1 MLDRQNFIT
10 ADHIDEEVKKAY
22 TLPITSLDLIVDES
36 TLNFRHELH
45 QIPPISTPEAD
56 FSGDSESDD
65 PPTTLTE
72 SASPS
77 PTFAALSSRGKSESL
92 TSTISGGAV
101 VSNLSLV
108 VPGKRGKRFADLPVV
123 SIKGSNNVNA
133 QLLATVPGRRR
144 RKQNQVPVLLLPEE
158 GNHVLLDQ
166 AVNGDLPGGAMPVW
180 NSIKR
185 TRPDAMQHIFKTN
198 MDKYVLSGD
207 IKNFFGIKGLHAK
220 IYKFKGPGMD
230 NGKQSADN
238 TECDTAD
245 HTAGETSGDNKT
257 EENKEP
263 VREKI
268 KLNPDSLALKGQ
280 PLGTLFPFIDDE
292 DLKKIP
298 ITNLEFTYCEEK
310 QGTFF
315 LPGLRLEVDVM
326 LKDSLQWASDTL
338 KTIFGDQP
346 IPESIHLSA
355 HLGDK
360 RDWTKRPVIEKLV
373 LQGYFPTIGLKI
385 WDVLQFKTI
394 GIEITGTKAGRS
406 IKPTPE
412 KEGKNGTHEAKDP
425 SSDDASKD
433 KPKASTEEYETK
445 PDPDGK
451 RKTNPQSD
459 DKDRTEPDL
468 AMSEKNE
475 SEADGKEK
483 INPKTDEPDKPS
495 TGEDRE
501 GKTGEDKKEDEKPKS
516 KEKKSWNFG
525 FGFFGTLILTNVPHA
540 NAPVEL
546 NYRIARDFETDG
558 SGGDDGD
565 VLADDQ
571 APEDKPEDDTKQKA
585 ESITTSAT
593 KTEEQNGKELV
604 KGGSKNPA
612 TKAPEQK
619 KPTKQY
625 SDGEH
630 RRIWNMVIWCD
641 EWEDIYG
648 IKNVSLTKAELKTSF
663 EQGKFAETAK
673 LDLEANLSLG
683 NGTFTVTGKISR
695 DENFLDAQVGDLTL
709 SDIKKIHA
717 QIAGRELPVVADTEA
732 DAMAEAKGNEITFK
746 KLHLNLSSTK
756 VGGSTDRSLQLDGEV
771 TFNEHSSASALIK
784 IDQDGVTINGDIQEF
799 NIPDTHLTIK
809 KAGLHI
815 YIAFKQGQ
823 KKEKAVKG
831 GKGQKDSK
839 ATTDKPDESEKPE
852 NEFEKPAE
860 EPKKS
865 DQRET
870 KPDDRDKGE
879 DANGDKA
886 ITKPEDEKETAEDKP
901 EVNKR
906 ASQFSILGTVQIENF
921 TVTVGLHIEQKKDK
935 QNRDWI
941 LVGTVES
948 IRLNEL
954 WADVKGGFLDLEL
967 DNVTLIASSEE
978 REKQEISST
987 STADS
992 WDILAKIDSYGYP
1005 VVKGV
1010 QLCASIRK
1018 FEKLDQLNNKK
1029 KVDGLLLAVAFP
1041 SKGKLQISID
1051 MPKTLEIPL
1060 RDYAKLGGFGAA
1072 IIAGDAGPILQLNA
1086 TLTLLFDDQPPIR
1099 VRGYINGDIERAEG
1113 GLYMAAEDRWINP
1126 FKLNKKA
1133 VVSKLGI
1140 GAGFKYATVWAQ
1152 GPDRLMATGRLELG
1166 NDFHAEMDLS
1176 LGTGKDLVINVD
1188 ISEIN
1193 VVKLVRLAGEL
1204 ADVQALKNIQ
1214 GGDDILVFR
1223 AVKLYMSRGG
1233 KIFDVEYERG
1243 IIIKGKVEFFGKTGD
1258 FDGRFTDDGVII
1270 KAGIDQFNIGGLE
1283 VTSASVGGKRATL
1296 DVEMTKTKQSIL
1308 VDGMIRYQDFHAS
1321 IFIDADMQER
1331 RLDANIDI
1339 KFIEQL
1345 SFKLKAK
1352 VRVPQGNKLDGLV
1365 AKFEA
1370 ELTPDV
1376 AGAIFDGIKNGIDA
1390 IGKAATQ
1397 TIDDAINDLEGQIS
1411 ENNAELHRL
1420 QERVDQ
1426 LKIESGTEIRK
1437 REAQIKSDNSELT
1450 KLRKELEKLGEDV
1463 KKAEDEK
1470 NRNDSDIAR
1479 RMVEKEAAERKLQNK
1494 IREMSSEYDRK
1505 LKEQQDN
1512 QRRWEME
1519 KERLEN
1525 EKNSRWGEVIRSGA
1539 AAEITWKVFD
1549 KKVGDAYWWKNKC
1562 WERHDDAAW
1571 YNKYG
1576 TWIIFLGAS
1585 AELERAKGQ
1594 RDFYATTMNAAKDLM
1609 NTSEYKEVE
1618 NAITQASNKIT
1629 NFSRAVDALNRKGV
1643 IGYAQEMCRDEEAER
1658 DRQIQLLTELETESR
1673 RLVAA
1678 LTEAKTELENNRG
1691 RITTAQRKAQ
1701 SAIAQLEEEIKLKP
1715 FDLELRAKQIEHA
1728 NVNAQVQTI
1737 QQTLKD
1743 IRNGIDAGTQAA
1755 KHTVETLKKGMPRVT
1770 LIIVKAST
1778 ESFIKNEPLVF
1789 SCDIEWLG
1797 ENSNLE
1803 VTWAPGMN
1811 AADLYKDIADKII
1824 KHN

>member
-1 MLDRQNFIT
+1 MLDLQNFIT
-10 ADHIDEEVKKAY
+10 TDHIDQVVEKAY
-22 TLPITSLDLIVDES
+22 TPSPITSPDLIVDES
-36 TLNFRHELH
+36 TLNFRNELH
-45 QIPPISTPEAD
+45 ETPPASTPEAN
-56 FSGDSESDD
+56 FGG
-65 PPTTLTE
+65 
-72 SASPS
+72 
-77 PTFAALSSRGKSESL
+77 RGKSKSL
-92 TSTISGGAV
+92 TSTVSGGAV
-101 VSNLSLV
+101 VSNLPLV
-108 VPGKRGKRFADLPVV
+108 VAGKEGMGFANLSVV
-123 SIKGSNNVNA
+123 NIKGIDNVNA
-133 QLLATVPGRRR
+133 QLLATVPDCQG
-144 RKQNQVPVLLLPEE
+144 
-158 GNHVLLDQ
+158 
-166 AVNGDLPGGAMPVW
+166 VNGDLPDGAMTLR
-180 NSIKR
+180 SLIKGAG
-185 TRPDAMQHIFKTN
+185 PDANQNILKTN
-198 MDKYVLSGD
+198 MNKYVLSED
-207 IKNFFGIKGLHAK
+207 IKSFFGIKGLHAK

-230 NGKQSADN
+230 NGKQGTDN
-238 TECDTAD
+238 TEGDTAD
-245 HTAGETSGDNKT
+245 HTAGETSGGNKT

-263 VREKI
+263 AREKI

-280 PLGTLFPFIDDE
+280 PLGTLFPFINNK

-315 LPGLRLEVDVM
+315 LPGLRLEANVM

-338 KTIFGDQP
+338 KTIFGHQA

-360 RDWTKRPVIEKLV
+360 RDWTNRPVVEKFV
-373 LQGYFPTIGLKI
+373 LRGYFYSTGLKT
-385 WDVLQFKTI
+385 WDILQFKTM

-412 KEGKNGTHEAKDP
+412 KEGENGTDEAKDP
-425 SSDDASKD
+425 FSDDASKD
-433 KPKASTEEYETK
+433 KPKASTEEDETK
-445 PDPDGK
+445 PDSDGK
-451 RKTNPQSD
+451 GKTNPETN
-459 DKDRTEPDL
+459 DKDKTKRDL

-475 SEADGKEK
+475 GSHGKEK
-483 INPKTDEPDKPS
+483 TKPKTEEPEKPS
-495 TGEDRE
+495 TGEDQE
-501 GKTGEDKKEDEKPKS
+501 GKTGEDEKEDEKPKS

-525 FGFFGTLILTNVPHA
+525 FGFFGTLMLTNVRHA

-546 NYRIARDFETDG
+546 NYRISRDFETDG

-565 VLADDQ
+565 ALANDQ
-571 APEDKPEDDTKQKA
+571 TQEDKPEDDTKQKA
-585 ESITTSAT
+585 ESITASAT

-604 KGGSKNPA
+604 KSGSKNPA
-612 TKAPEQK
+612 INAPKQK

-695 DENFLDAQVGDLTL
+695 DENFLDANVGDLTL
-709 SDIKKIHA
+709 SDIKIIHA

-732 DAMAEAKGNEITFK
+732 DAKAEAKGNEITFK
-746 KLHLNLSSTK
+746 KLQLNLSRTK

-784 IDQDGVTINGDIQEF
+784 IYQDGLTINGDIQES

-809 KAGLHI
+809 EAGLHI
-815 YIAFKQGQ
+815 YVAFKQGQ
-823 KKEKAVKG
+823 KEKAVKC

-852 NEFEKPAE
+852 NKFEKPAE
-860 EPKKS
+860 EPKKP
-865 DQRET
+865 DQRGT
-870 KPDDRDKGE
+870 KPDDKDKGE
-879 DANGDKA
+879 DTNEDKA
-886 ITKPEDEKETAEDKP
+886 ITKPENEKVTAEGKP
-901 EVNKR
+901 EVSKR

-954 WADVKGGFLDLEL
+954 WADVKSGFLDLEL
-967 DNVTLIASSEE
+967 DNVILIASPEE
-978 REKQEISST
+978 REKQELSSM

-992 WDILAKIDSYGYP
+992 WDMLAKIDLYDYH

-1018 FEKLDQLNNKK
+1018 FEELDQLNNKK

-1041 SKGKLQISID
+1041 SKSKLKISID
-1051 MPKTLEIPL
+1051 MPKTMEIPL
-1060 RDYAKLGGFGAA
+1060 HDYATLGEFGAA
-1072 IIAGDAGPILQLNA
+1072 IIPGDAGPILQLNT
-1086 TLTLLFDDQPPIR
+1086 TLTLLFDDQSPIR

-1113 GLYMAAEDRWINP
+1113 GLYMASDDKWTNP

-1140 GAGFKYATVWAQ
+1140 GAGFRYATVWAH
-1152 GPDRLMATGRLELG
+1152 GPDRLMARGRLELG
-1166 NDFHAEMDLS
+1166 NDFHAEMGLN
-1176 LGTGKDLVINVD
+1176 LGAGKDQVINVD

-1193 VVKLVRLAGEL
+1193 VVKLVRLTGEL
-1204 ADVQALKNIQ
+1204 ADVQVLQDIQ

-1223 AVKLYMSRGG
+1223 DVKLYMSTGG
-1233 KIFDVEYERG
+1233 KIFDVEYEGG
-1243 IIIKGKVEFFGKTGD
+1243 IIIKA
-1258 FDGRFTDDGVII
+1258 GV
-1270 KAGIDQFNIGGLE
+1270 DQFNIGGL
-1283 VTSASVGGKRATL
+1283 VVASASVAGKRATL

-1308 VDGMIRYQDFHAS
+1308 VDGMIQYHDFHAS
-1321 IFIDADMQER
+1321 IFINADMQER

-1339 KFIEQL
+1339 QFIEQL
-1345 SFKLKAK
+1345 SFKLKAQ
-1352 VRVPQGNKLDGLV
+1352 VRVPQDNKLDGLV
-1365 AKFEA
+1365 AQFKA
-1370 ELTPDV
+1370 ELRPGI
-1376 AGAIFDGIKNGIDA
+1376 AGTIFDGIKNGIDA

-1411 ENNAELHRL
+1411 TNNAELQGL

-1426 LKIESGTEIRK
+1426 LKIESSKEIRA
-1437 REAQIKSDNSELT
+1437 REAQIESDNSELT
-1450 KLRKELEKLGEDV
+1450 KLRNELDKLKGDV
-1463 KKAEDEK
+1463 KKVEDEK
-1470 NRNDSDIAR
+1470 NRNNREITSRIA
-1479 RMVEKEAAERKLQNK
+1479 EKEVAERKLNNK

-1512 QRRWEME
+1512 QSRWEMQ
-1519 KERLEN
+1519 KHRLEN
-1525 EKNSRWGEVIRSGA
+1525 DKNARWGEMIRSGA

-1549 KKVGDAYWWKNKC
+1549 EEVDDVYWWKNKC
-1562 WERHDDAAW
+1562 WERHDNAAW
-1571 YNKYG
+1571 YEKYG

-1585 AELERAKGQ
+1585 AELERAKSQ

-1609 NTSEYKEVE
+1609 NTSAFKEVE
-1618 NAITQASNKIT
+1618 NAITQASNEIT
-1629 NFSRAVDALNRKGV
+1629 NFSRTVDALNRKGV
-1643 IGYAQEMCRDEEAER
+1643 IGYVQEMSRDEEAER

-1673 RLVAA
+1673 RLAA
-1678 LTEAKTELENNRG
+1678 PLTKAKTELEKNRG
-1691 RITTAQRKAQ
+1691 RITAAQRKEQ
-1701 SAIAQLEEEIKLKP
+1701 SAIARLEEEIKLKP
-1715 FDLELRAKQIEHA
+1715 FDTELRAKQIEHA
-1728 NVNAQVQTI
+1728 NVNAQVQSI

-1755 KHTVETLKKGMPRVT
+1755 QHT
-1770 LIIVKAST
+1770 AST
-1778 ESFIKNEPLVF
+1778 EIFVKNEPLDF
-1789 SCDIEWLG
+1789 SCDIGWLG
-1797 ENSNLE
+1797 EKSNLQ
-1803 VTWAPGMN
+1803 VTWALGMN
-1811 AADLYKDIADKII
+1811 PADLYKDIADKS
-1824 KHN
+1824 N